1 MKQRR
6 YRVIILTDFPS
17 PFLVTKKKIIG
28 NQPEL
33 LVYDVLKETFWS
45 SASCLLFGRKK
56 AFANFAPPLC
66 FFCKFAE
73 LFAQGTEDT
82 ELTLTREG
90 DYVGSTDDFVE
101 VIT

>member
-1 MKQRR
+1 MIYSRKRSGRLQVV
-6 YRVIILTDFPS
+6 Y
-17 PFLVTKKKIIG
+17 FLV
-28 NQPEL
+28 E
-33 LVYDVLKETFWS
+33 
-45 SASCLLFGRKK
+45 KK

-66 FFCKFAE
+66 FFFVFAE

-101 VIT
+101 VRT

>member
-33 LVYDVLKETFWS
+33 LVHDLLKETFWS

-56 AFANFAPPLC
+56 GVCKFCTTPV
-66 FFCKFAE
+66 FFCVFTE

>member
-33 LVYDVLKETFWS
+33 LVHDLLKETFWS

-56 AFANFAPPLC
+56 GVCKFCTTPV
-66 FFCKFAE
+66 FFFVFAE

>member
-1 MKQRR
+1 MHHPC
-6 YRVIILTDFPS
+6 V
-17 PFLVTKKKIIG
+17 
-28 NQPEL
+28 
-33 LVYDVLKETFWS
+33 
-45 SASCLLFGRKK
+45 
-56 AFANFAPPLC
+56 
-66 FFCKFAE
+66 FFVFAE